1 MHGER
6 FHFSSANVSALAIFI
21 MPTNGGMHVGILH
34 RNRDILRMLDLCW
47 HECLRAA
54 DCDRDYACTLPAL
67 EFEEINDITA
77 MCRLI
82 EQRHQEHS
90 IPYAL
95 GYHRSTGFS
104 NQTGELIL
112 SDGLGLTC
120 STFVLKVFESAKVPL
135 IELTNWPMRP
145 DDNVRHASLL
155 HLMENG
161 IPGRLHPAPPEH
173 VQRVREELPCIRL
186 RPEEVAAAALAE
198 RLPASFQQVESGG
211 RWILELVTEGAQE
224 AWI

>member
-1 MHGER
+1 M
-6 FHFSSANVSALAIFI
+6 SARRGLRQGLRLHTPGTGIRGDQRHYRDV
-21 MPTNGGMHVGILH
+21 PT
-34 RNRDILRMLDLCW
+34 D
-47 HECLRAA
+47 RAA
-54 DCDRDYACTLPAL
+54 APGA
-67 EFEEINDITA
+67 F
-77 MCRLI
+77 
-82 EQRHQEHS
+82 HS
-90 IPYAL
+90 VRAGLSPQH
-95 GYHRSTGFS
+95 GVQQP
-104 NQTGELIL
+104 NGELIL